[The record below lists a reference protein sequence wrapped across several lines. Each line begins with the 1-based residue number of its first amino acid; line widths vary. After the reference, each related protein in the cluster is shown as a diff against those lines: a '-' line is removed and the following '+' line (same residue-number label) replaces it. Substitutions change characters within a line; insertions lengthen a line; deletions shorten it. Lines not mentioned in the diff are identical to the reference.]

1 MIYSN
6 LPFNHS
12 FSLSPSY
19 RSATMMIENRESD
32 ERVCCVL
39 SLSLFLSLYYED
51 TFVFLCFSSRSYE
64 KKTREVTNR
73 RQISPLTSFFFA
85 TLLRS
90 FIARTQHALVTHK
103 NTHTYTSACGLGRR
117 KESSSS
123 NNNNNNNNNR
133 NINNSSVEK

>member
-1 MIYSN
+1 VLCS
-6 LPFNHS
+6 
-12 FSLSPSY
+12 
-19 RSATMMIENRESD
+19 
-32 ERVCCVL
+32 L
-39 SLSLFLSLYYED
+39 SLSF
-51 TFVFLCFSSRSYE
+51 FLCIMKTLSCFSVSPLVRTK